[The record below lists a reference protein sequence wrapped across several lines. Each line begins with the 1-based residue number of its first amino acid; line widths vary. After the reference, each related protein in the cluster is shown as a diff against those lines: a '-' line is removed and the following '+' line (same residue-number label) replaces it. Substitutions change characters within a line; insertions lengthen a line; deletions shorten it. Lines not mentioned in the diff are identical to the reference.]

1 MISHGFNIKTIE
13 DEPIIGKTVLVRV
26 DFDVSFKALHKIADD
41 TRLRESLATILYLLK
56 HRNKLILV
64 SKLGR
69 PEKRDKEHSMTLV
82 EARLKH
88 YLPLQKITVVD
99 DFLDPKNKSLFENQK
114 QNEILLL
121 ENIRFYPEE
130 EKNDDEF
137 AKKLAALA
145 DVYVIDAFA
154 MMHRKE
160 ATIVGVPKYLPS
172 FAGLLLAKEIASIAK
187 VIEHPEKPFIAI
199 VGGAKIPDKL
209 AFMAKLTKIADHL
222 IIGGGIANT
231 FLYAQGINIGKSLVD
246 KSQVAQVKKL
256 LHLAKEEKTEIV
268 LPTDFIGLRDGEDEE
283 EMVKVHDIP
292 HDFQIFDMGPET
304 WALFGSVIGKAK
316 TIVWNGPLGKIE
328 DPRFVRGT
336 DFIYY
341 SIADNSQAFSLVGG
355 GDTLAAISKEEYL
368 DKITHVSTGGG
379 AMLEFIENGTLPG
392 LEALKR
398 SKK

>member
-1 MISHGFNIKTIE
+1 MISHGFNIRTIE

-64 SKLGR
+64 SKLNR
-69 PEKRDKEHSMTLV
+69 PVKRDKEHSMTLV
-82 EARLKH
+82 AGRLKH
-88 YLPLQKITVVD
+88 YLPLHTITVVD
-99 DFLDPKNKSLFENQK
+99 DFLDPKSEDIFKKQK

-121 ENIRFYPEE
+121 ENIRFYEGE
-130 EKNDDEF
+130 EKNDPEF

-145 DVYVIDAFA
+145 EVYVVDAFA

-160 ATIVGVPKYLPS
+160 ATIVGVPKYLPT
-172 FAGLLLAKEIASIAK
+172 FAGLLLAKEIASISK
-187 VIEHPEKPFIAI
+187 VIEHPEKPFVAI

-209 AFMAKLTKIADHL
+209 SFMAKLIKIADYL
-222 IIGGGIANT
+222 LIGGGIADT
-231 FLYAQGINIGKSLVD
+231 FLYAKGVDIGKSLVD
-246 KSQVAQVKKL
+246 KTQVDQVKKL
-256 LHLAKEEKTEIV
+256 VRLAKEEKTEIV
-268 LPTDFIGLRDGEDEE
+268 LPTDFIGLRSGKNEE
-283 EMVKVHDIP
+283 EECKVSKIP
-292 HDFQIFDMGPET
+292 HDFGIFDSGPET
-304 WALFGSVIGKAK
+304 WAEFGTIISKAK

-328 DPRFVRGT
+328 DQRFSRGT
-336 DFIYY
+336 DFVYY
-341 SIADNSQAFSLVGG
+341 SIADNDKAFSLVGG

-392 LEALKR
+392 LEALRK
-398 SKK
+398 

>member
-69 PEKRDKEHSMTLV
+69 PEKRDKDHSMNLV

-88 YLPLQKITVVD
+88 YLPLHKITVVD
-99 DFLDPKNKSLFENQK
+99 DFLDPKSKSIFENQK
-114 QNEILLL
+114 QSDILLL

-187 VIEHPEKPFIAI
+187 VVEHPLKPFVAI

-209 AFMAKLTKIADHL
+209 A
-222 IIGGGIANT
+222 
-231 FLYAQGINIGKSLVD
+231 
-246 KSQVAQVKKL
+246 
-256 LHLAKEEKTEIV
+256 
-268 LPTDFIGLRDGEDEE
+268 
-283 EMVKVHDIP
+283 
-292 HDFQIFDMGPET
+292 
-304 WALFGSVIGKAK
+304 
-316 TIVWNGPLGKIE
+316 
-328 DPRFVRGT
+328 
-336 DFIYY
+336 
-341 SIADNSQAFSLVGG
+341 
-355 GDTLAAISKEEYL
+355 
-368 DKITHVSTGGG
+368 
-379 AMLEFIENGTLPG
+379 
-392 LEALKR
+392 
-398 SKK
+398 